1 MRAAQRGA
9 GLLIG
14 VLLLVTVAAFGAIVA
29 ASQSAGDIQGTDA
42 QADSVQ
48 ALYLAETGLE
58 RALKNFAVGTA
69 CGAALSQVI
78 TDLSTIGLG
87 TADYTI
93 TIGAGLTTDFSGAT
107 LPATRCRIPV
117 TATVNASNVSRTLH
131 AIVDR
136 NLLEGPDN
144 PTFDNPSIVGAPSG
158 WTLTTSPPLAAPAGF
173 ATGGGPNGTT
183 PPSCS
188 RSAWLLKNQTANVQA
203 TASGSVPVAFTI
215 QGASVTTVSFY
226 YRVNNRDN
234 GGPCP
239 AGAASGPGFPCSVLG
254 VNDALLCFRLVAG
267 AAPVDNDSTRLAT
280 DFTAN
285 VTQGCPDPDT
295 PTSILVTT
303 FASCQAGYPGYPAK
317 ATLTIT
323 DGGLPAATRTM
334 NQFLYFALLRNAGR
348 KEFYLDHIEA
358 TNNTA
363 VGAARVQVW
372 RDCSSRTDPATCT

>member
-144 PTFDNPSIVGAPSG
+144 PTFDNPLTAVAPSG
-158 WTLTTSPPLAAPAGF
+158 WALNPVNAYADN
-173 ATGGGPNGTT
+173 GGPDGAAA
-183 PPSCS
+183 SCS
-188 RSAWLLKNQTANVQA
+188 RSAWVPKPGAGAGVGQTRR
-203 TASGSVPVAFTI
+203 ASGTVPIQVAVTAGSITTI
-215 QGASVTTVSFY
+215 TYHRRLLDVGAGCA
-226 YRVNNRDN
+226 DL
-234 GGPCP
+234 GGP
-239 AGAASGPGFPCSVLG
+239 GAVGFPCPLSPGFEGTICFQMVGTGGAGTWLSANDDMVSNLG
-254 VNDALLCFRLVAG
+254 G
-267 AAPVDNDSTRLAT
+267 AAACPSNFNPAVCSTNYAPPYPT
-280 DFTAN
+280 KAAMN
-285 VTQGCPDPDT
+285 VTMTGA
-295 PTSILVTT
+295 TSVTS
-303 FASCQAGYPGYPAK
+303 FAFFMRVQ
-317 ATLTIT
+317 
-323 DGGLPAATRTM
+323 D
-334 NQFLYFALLRNAGR
+334 AGR
-348 KEFYLDHIEA
+348 REMFLDHIEA

-372 RDCSSRTDPATCT
+372 RDCSSRTDPVSCT